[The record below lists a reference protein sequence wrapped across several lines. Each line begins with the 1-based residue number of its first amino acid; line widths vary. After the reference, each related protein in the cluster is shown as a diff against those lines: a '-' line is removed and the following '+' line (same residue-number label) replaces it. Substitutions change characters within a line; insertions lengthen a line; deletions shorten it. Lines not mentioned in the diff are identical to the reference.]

1 MHGRYRPF
9 SMIEPVEI
17 MLTHKRN
24 ELLRVVGGGG
34 ISGLVDFAGKRLRIV
49 LELKSA
55 RIAAIAKEK
64 PRMIGDALFE
74 AVVLCE
80 IGIDG
85 DPLAA
90 NVFPCRRPDGARRPA
105 AFDAE
110 QVLGFA
116 DCVLSPPRLKNCL
129 SY

>member
-1 MHGRYRPF
+1 
-9 SMIEPVEI
+9 MIEPGEI

-24 ELLRVVGGGG
+24 ELLRVVGAGGV
-34 ISGLVDFAGKRLRIV
+34 SGLVALGGNRLRII
-49 LELKSA
+49 LELKAA
-55 RIAAIAKEK
+55 RITAIAMEK
-64 PRMIGDALFE
+64 LRMLGDALFK

-80 IGIDG
+80 IRIDG

-90 NVFPCRRPDGARRPA
+90 DVLPRRRPDGARRPA

-116 DCVLSPPRLKNCL
+116 DCVLSPPCLKNGL
-129 SY
+129 SH